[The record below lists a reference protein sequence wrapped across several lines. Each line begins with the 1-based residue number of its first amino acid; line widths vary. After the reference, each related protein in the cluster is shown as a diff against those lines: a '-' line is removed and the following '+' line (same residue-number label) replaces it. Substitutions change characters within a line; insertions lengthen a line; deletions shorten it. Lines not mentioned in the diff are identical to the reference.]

1 LAKLDQAAGD
11 DVMRASMLIGDAA
24 RREVLLEIE
33 TAMTSIKY

>member
-33 TAMTSIKY
+33 TAMTSVK